1 MKRPDEAGDDEHRPL
16 EYYKEVRSLLRQ
28 VRVMNRFFDEVIEEL
43 PYRERYFE
51 LYEAYVKIL
60 NEELGPHA
68 AELALALAEVEDAY
82 PEIGR
87 DEE

>member
-1 MKRPDEAGDDEHRPL
+1 VKRTEEAGDDEHRQMDH
-16 EYYKEVRSLLRQ
+16 YKEVRPLLRQ
-28 VRVMNRFFDEVIEEL
+28 VRVMNRFFDEVIEEP
-43 PYRERYFE
+43 PYRERYFD

-87 DEE
+87 DAE